1 MSSPVRTQQECC
13 LSNGTRPWR
22 PSRRPLSLWE
32 TAPEMF
38 TLRTQTAALTV
49 MRNFPNS
56 IWPRGH
62 NPSAVRWDRNRAV
75 TIRRFAE
82 LLRRANSE
90 AVGGNRARLFRP
102 GSVEIDSD
110 LPPMSHRGRRAKLIC
125 EGRGPPCWDHAHVG

>member
-22 PSRRPLSLWE
+22 PSRRPLSLWA

-102 GSVEIDSD
+102 GSVEIDPAADVVSRQTSQVD
-110 LPPMSHRGRRAKLIC
+110 L
-125 EGRGPPCWDHAHVG
+125 